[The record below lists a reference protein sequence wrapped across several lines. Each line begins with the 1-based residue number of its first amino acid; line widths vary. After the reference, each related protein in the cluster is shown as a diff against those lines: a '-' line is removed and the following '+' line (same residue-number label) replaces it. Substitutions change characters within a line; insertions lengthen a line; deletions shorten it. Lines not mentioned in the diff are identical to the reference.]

1 MGGASVH
8 TSVSNASTRLYSD
21 IDHEPTSRAGF
32 SRHRQAETQAVRV
45 SRKAPLSTSA
55 DCYPSTVTV
64 ARCLMSQEL
73 APTITSN
80 SPVDTTNLCERTSH
94 MLISRGIS
102 VSVTSSDAPGARFA
116 VLLNPFSCFGGS
128 PASAGN
134 RKYSCGVS
142 LPATEPAFVT
152 ENVTA
157 TDPRSSDERTSNSPY
172 ENCVKD
178 IPCANRRTHKV
189 SWLFRQEQTN
199 AQLRAWR

>member
-1 MGGASVH
+1 M
-8 TSVSNASTRLYSD
+8 
-21 IDHEPTSRAGF
+21 SRRHALDF
-32 SRHRQAETQAVRV
+32 HAISRQTQAVRV